1 MTRRNAR
8 RVGASAVEFALTLPL
23 VFILFSG
30 VLDLAYFLSQEH
42 VVTQG
47 ARDAVRHAVRASAD
61 PAVVATLAESNAA
74 SWLDAMSILCD
85 QECVIDAEPVVVR
98 GYNAV
103 QIDISVPVPPIMGFV
118 LPTQVASAH
127 YIMLLDAQ
135 GGAFSG

>member
-1 MTRRNAR
+1 M
-8 RVGASAVEFALTLPL
+8 GASAVEFALTLPL

-42 VVTQG
+42 VVTQA
-47 ARDAVRHAVRASAD
+47 ARDAVRYSVRASAD

-74 SWLDAMSILCD
+74 SWLDAMNIPCD
-85 QECVIDAEPVVVR
+85 QECVVDAEPLVVR

-103 QIDISVPVPPIMGFV
+103 RIDISVPIPPIMGFV

-127 YIMLLDAQ
+127 CIMLLDTQ
-135 GGAFSG
+135 GGGT